1 MSLRTVAATRY
12 VTPLREGGSVPA
24 IVEADDQGTYVL
36 KFRAAAQGKKAL
48 VADLI
53 GCELARAVGLPV
65 PEVVLITLDPVL
77 GRSEPDPELAGPL
90 KQSGGINFGIDF
102 LPGAIGYEPV
112 LNPPTAELA
121 SQLVWFDA
129 LIANVDRTP
138 RNPNLLW
145 WGKRMWLID
154 HGAAIYPHHNWAA
167 FATQAETPFAR
178 VRDHVLLR
186 WASAIAEVDDAL
198 AAKLPD
204 TTIAAILASV
214 PNEWLDSDGDP
225 AAARDAYR
233 EFFVRR
239 LAARARF
246 VEEAI
251 RARS

>member
-53 GCELARAVGLPV
+53 GCEIARALELPV
-65 PEVVLITLDPVL
+65 PEVVLLTLDPVL
-77 GRSEPDPELAGPL
+77 GRSEPDPELAAPL

-102 LPGAIGYEPV
+102 LPGAIGYEPI

-167 FATQAETPFAR
+167 FVTQAETPFAR

-186 WASAIAEVDDAL
+186 WASALAEVDEAL
-198 AAKLPD
+198 AAKLPE
-204 TTIAAILASV
+204 TKIAAILASV

-225 AAARDAYR
+225 TAARAAYH
-233 EFFVRR
+233 EFFMRR
-239 LAARARF
+239 LAARAAF
-246 VEEAI
+246 VGEAI
-251 RARS
+251 RARA